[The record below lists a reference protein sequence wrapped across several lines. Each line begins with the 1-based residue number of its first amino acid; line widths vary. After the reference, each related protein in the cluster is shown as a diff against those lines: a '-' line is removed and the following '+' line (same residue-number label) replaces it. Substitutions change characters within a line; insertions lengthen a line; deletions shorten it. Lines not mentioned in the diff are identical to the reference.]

1 MSSKEMWTPGLWS
14 HTETFPESDGKVS
27 STGQENKEKFKCDRK
42 GAVFHFFLHLT
53 VLVSDSTGIGQS
65 ADIRST
71 DNAAYIQVR
80 HCVSDVILSEAA
92 HVSTCA
98 SVNM

>member
-1 MSSKEMWTPGLWS
+1 M
-14 HTETFPESDGKVS
+14 
-27 STGQENKEKFKCDRK
+27 EKFQALAKKTKKNSSATEKVLC
-42 GAVFHFFLHLT
+42 FIFFLHLT